1 MLRSCSKCGRIHDIN
16 FKCNGGGRL
25 PKTNEQ
31 ALRNRNK
38 WHTKSREIREKSKY
52 ICSVCQDKG
61 QISFDDNLEV
71 HHIIKL
77 RDDPSGLLDD
87 DNLICLCTYH
97 HKQADKGE
105 LSVDYLRQLAQR
117 RDTETFTLL

>member
-1 MLRSCSKCGRIHDIN
+1 MLRSCTRCGRIHDIN

-25 PKTNEQ
+25 PQTTEQ

-38 WHTKSREIREKSKY
+38 WHTKSREIRERSLY
-52 ICSVCQDKG
+52 LCSVCKDRGEAKA
-61 QISFDDNLEV
+61 DDDLEV

-87 DNLICLCTYH
+87 DNLIALCVLH
-97 HKQADKGE
+97 HKQADRGE

-117 RDTETFTLL
+117 RDNESYPLL